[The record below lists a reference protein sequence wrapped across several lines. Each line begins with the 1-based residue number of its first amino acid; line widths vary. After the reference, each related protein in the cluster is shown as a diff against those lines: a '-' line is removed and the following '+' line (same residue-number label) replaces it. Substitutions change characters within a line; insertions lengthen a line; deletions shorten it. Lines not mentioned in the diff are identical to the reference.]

1 MSRIVAGGLQAAGCA
16 FCKGLRGRQAQGK
29 VTMKNHRKHI
39 HLKYLLK
46 LQIKLSNRIQ
56 STKHHIKRHSTAPL
70 YITVLVAQNA
80 LTFQIHQQN
89 YFYTGQIHHLYI
101 CMTPSCLSLYKFEI
115 HHNKMIKKGSVMY
128 HVPVPNTCS
137 WNSYKIYTNQ
147 SNNEDHR
154 ALNTNSMP
162 YLVQVHQQLRAD
174 AGFFDVLSITVI
186 NNCNLLVSL
195 RLLDYVHEMYRL
207 WF

>member
-1 MSRIVAGGLQAAGCA
+1 M
-16 FCKGLRGRQAQGK
+16 
-29 VTMKNHRKHI
+29 
-39 HLKYLLK
+39 
-46 LQIKLSNRIQ
+46 IQ

-89 YFYTGQIHHLYI
+89 YFYTGQIHYLYI
-101 CMTPSCLSLYKFEI
+101 CMTPSRLSLYNFKI

-128 HVPVPNTCS
+128 HVPVPNVPGIL
-137 WNSYKIYTNQ
+137 IYTNQ
-147 SNNEDHR
+147 SSNEGHR

-162 YLVQVHQQLRAD
+162 YLVQVHEQLRAD
-174 AGFFDVLSITVI
+174 AGFFDVLNITVI

-195 RLLDYVHEMYRL
+195 RLLDYVHEMYKL